1 MPPDIAV
8 PGTHM
13 PSFIESFF
21 DAFRQPA
28 AEERQTEA
36 GLRLATAALLIE
48 MMRADAQTTDTE
60 ESELRDALR
69 HEFDLDDQALE
80 SLIAQA
86 RSEARDAP
94 GYYAFTSR
102 INAAFS
108 LEQKLR
114 LMEYLWRV
122 ALSDGHVAPHENHL
136 MRKLADLIHIG
147 HGDYH
152 AAKARAR
159 HFLET
164 KRQPA

>member
-1 MPPDIAV
+1 MQPDIAS

-21 DAFRQPA
+21 DALRQPA
-28 AEERQTEA
+28 PEERQSEA

-48 MMRADAQTTDTE
+48 MMRADAHTTDTE
-60 ESELRDALR
+60 EAELRGALR
-69 HEFDLDDQALE
+69 QEFDLEDQALE

-86 RSEARDAP
+86 RTEARDAP
-94 GYYAFTSR
+94 GYYAFTHR

-159 HFLET
+159 HYLET
-164 KRQPA
+164 KQQPA

>member
-1 MPPDIAV
+1 
-8 PGTHM
+8 M

-21 DAFRQPA
+21 DAFRQPTPDEA
-28 AEERQTEA
+28 HTEA
-36 GLRLATAALLIE
+36 GLRLATAALLVE
-48 MMRADAQTTDTE
+48 MMRADAQTTDAE
-60 ESELRDALR
+60 EFVLRAALKQ
-69 HEFDLDDQALE
+69 EFDLDDRALE
-80 SLIAQA
+80 SLVAQA
-86 RSEARDAP
+86 RAEARDAP
-94 GYYAFTSR
+94 GYYAFTHR

-159 HFLET
+159 HYLDT
-164 KRQPA
+164 KIQPA